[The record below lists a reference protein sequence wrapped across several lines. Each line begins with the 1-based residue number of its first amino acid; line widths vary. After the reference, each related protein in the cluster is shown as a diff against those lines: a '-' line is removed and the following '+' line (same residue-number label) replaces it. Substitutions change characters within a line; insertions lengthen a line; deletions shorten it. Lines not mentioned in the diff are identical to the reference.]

1 MGYAIRLVLVAAF
14 ALAAGHGATA
24 QVLTD
29 APKPIETPPIPAPP
43 QIGPAPGIIIP
54 LLQPPPVPVIAIPGP
69 ADLSIVPEPKQAEIT
84 PADKNDPIAA
94 PQSAALTGAPPKI
107 SPGADPDQIQEMAF
121 ILDPG
126 SSTIPV
132 SAQAKLLDTAKTM
145 KSAPESRIEVRA
157 YSPEKPHRESDAR
170 RLSLSRFLAVRDF
183 LVRHGIDDNRIDGR
197 ALTSEPTELNA
208 DRIELYIE
216 R

>member
-1 MGYAIRLVLVAAF
+1 MAF
-14 ALAAGHGATA
+14 SLAAGQAATA
-24 QVLTD
+24 QLLTD

-43 QIGPAPGIIIP
+43 QIGPAPKIIIP
-54 LLQPPPVPVIAIPGP
+54 VLKPPPVPVIAIPGP
-69 ADLSIVPEPKQAEIT
+69 AELSVVPEPKQAEIT
-84 PADKNDPIAA
+84 KADQNDPVPP
-94 PQSAALTGAPPKI
+94 PQSAALTGPPPKT

-126 SSTIPV
+126 SSAIPA

-157 YSPEKPHRESDAR
+157 YSPEKPHRESNAR

-183 LVRHGIDDNRIDGR
+183 LVRQGVDDNRIDGR